1 MHRGTLSDL
10 TTFIAVA
17 DSRSF
22 RGAGERLGVTPSALS
37 HSMKQLEERIGTR
50 LLNRTTR
57 SVSLTDAG
65 LRLLEQV
72 RPAFDQISHAMD
84 DLDEARGRPSGR
96 LRVHVS
102 GSAEALVIAP
112 LWRRFLATYPEIDL
126 EVECGTAPVD
136 IVAKGFDA
144 AIGLKEQA
152 ASDMIAVRVTDPIKV
167 AVVATPVY
175 FKKHNPPLTPDD
187 LGNHYCIR
195 YRTAEG
201 RIFDWMFERNSES
214 RTMAVNGR
222 VTVNSGELA
231 LQAALDGLGMAYV
244 GEFQAG
250 PLVQSGQLVRVLE
263 EWSPEFEGFYL
274 YHPGHRHMPAALRAL
289 IDMAQVV
296 RRERRSPAL
305 SATEPGGDPR
315 RPSGGEAGRRGPG
328 LVPRAGADGTSRP
341 TDESTQQT
349 HPQAWS
355 RTPAAANR

>member
-1 MHRGTLSDL
+1 MHRSTLSDL

-37 HSMKQLEERIGTR
+37 HSMKQLEERVGTR

-65 LRLLEQV
+65 LRLLERL
-72 RPAFDQISHAMD
+72 RPAFDQISHAME
-84 DLDEARGRPSGR
+84 DLDEARGRPAGR

-102 GSAEALVIAP
+102 DSAAALVIAP
-112 LWRRFLATYPEIDL
+112 LWRRFLSTYPEVDL
-126 EVECGTAPVD
+126 EVECGKAPID

-144 AIGLKEQA
+144 GIGLKEQA
-152 ASDMIAVRVTDPIKV
+152 AGDMIAVRVTDPIKV
-167 AVVATPVY
+167 AVVGTPAY
-175 FKKHNPPLTPDD
+175 FEKRRQPQTPDD
-187 LGNHYCIR
+187 LAGHHCIR

-201 RIFDWMFERNSES
+201 RIFDWTFERNGER
-214 RTMAVNGR
+214 RTVTANGR

-231 LQAALDGLGMAYV
+231 LQAALDGLGIAYV

-250 PLVQSGQLVRVLE
+250 PLVRSGHLVRALE
-263 EWSPEFEGFYL
+263 EWCPEFEGFHL

-289 IDMAQVV
+289 IDMAQEV
-296 RRERRSPAL
+296 RRERRSSTLAAAL
-305 SATEPGGDPR
+305 PGGDPR
-315 RPSGGEAGRRGPG
+315 RPLGGETGRRGPR
-328 LVPRAGADGTSRP
+328 LVPGAGEGGTSQP

-349 HPQAWS
+349 RPRAWS